1 MSVLAT
7 TDPEGLNSH
16 FRDKKCT
23 QKANIIAIYN
33 LPPPP
38 PPNSNFWG
46 GDIFSLYFEYFP
58 LENTLKSHIKS
69 YISPYFA
76 YFHWKKRWKAILR
89 ANLWVFHRQFLSSQA
104 FIISGTYVKHW
115 RAYIWRTIHYLHIF
129 FFYISD
135 YTIFK
140 NPKTQKYTRL
150 TVNYL
155 RKSY

>member
-1 MSVLAT
+1 M
-7 TDPEGLNSH
+7 GWIH
-16 FRDKKCT
+16 IFRDKKCT
-23 QKANIIAIYN
+23 QKSKY
-33 LPPPP
+33 
-38 PPNSNFWG
+38 NSNLKSPFPQTQKFLGEHIFIVVW
-46 GDIFSLYFEYFP
+46 IFSLI
-58 LENTLKSHIKS
+58 NTLKSHIKS

-104 FIISGTYVKHW
+104 FIINGTYVKHW
-115 RAYIWRTIHYLHIF
+115 RAYIWRSIHYLHIF

-150 TVNYL
+150 TVNYSQ
-155 RKSY
+155 KSY